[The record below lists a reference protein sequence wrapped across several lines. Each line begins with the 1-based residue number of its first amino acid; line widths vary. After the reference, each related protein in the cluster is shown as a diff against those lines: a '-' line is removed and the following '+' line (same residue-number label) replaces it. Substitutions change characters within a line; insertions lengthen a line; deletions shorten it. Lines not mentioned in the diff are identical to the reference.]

1 MAKKGLG
8 KGLGAL
14 LNTESVVETT
24 TEKEKNVKVIKLSQ
38 IEPNKTQPR
47 TNFDEEKLEALAD
60 SIAEY
65 GVLQPIVVKLN
76 NNGFYTI
83 IAGERRWRAARIAKL
98 KEIPAIVKDY
108 DEKSEKEVALIE
120 NLQRENLNAI
130 EEALGIKELVDL
142 YNLTQEEI
150 SKKLG
155 KSRSTVANSLRLLNL
170 TDKVKAM
177 IKDEKLT
184 MGHAR
189 ALLSLS
195 DEDLINKTAE
205 KIVSEDLSVRQT
217 ENYIKF
223 ITAEKK
229 VKKVSKEEAELARY
243 MKNLENEISQDLGTK
258 IKIVHKKTKGKI
270 EIPYYSTEDFER
282 IIKIIKKWQKMEA
295 QK

>member
-155 KSRSTVANSLRLLNL
+155 KSRSAVANSLRLLNL

-195 DEDLINKTAE
+195 DEELINKTAE

-243 MKNLENEISQDLGTK
+243 MKSLENEISQDLGTK

-282 IIKIIKKWQKMEA
+282 IIKIIKK
-295 QK
+295 

>member
-155 KSRSTVANSLRLLNL
+155 KSRSAVANSLRLLNL

-195 DEDLINKTAE
+195 DDDLINKTAK